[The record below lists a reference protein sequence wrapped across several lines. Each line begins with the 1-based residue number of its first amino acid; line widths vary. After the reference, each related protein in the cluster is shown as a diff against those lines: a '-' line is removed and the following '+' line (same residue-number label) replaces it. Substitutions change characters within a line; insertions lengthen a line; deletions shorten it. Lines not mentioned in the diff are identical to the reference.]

1 MATPQG
7 EDKLESDV
15 HLQRLED
22 YVLVESM
29 DKVIT
34 MIIARF
40 LLHEYHTHPLVL
52 KFQFQVQI
60 LRVQFQDLKLRI
72 EQQVCCMSVSKARA
86 VELWGGGGGGGG
98 G

>member
-34 MIIARF
+34 MIVARF
-40 LLHEYHTHPLVL
+40 LLHENHTHPPGFEISIPGSNSSCPVP
-52 KFQFQVQI
+52 
-60 LRVQFQDLKLRI
+60 RPEI
-72 EQQVCCMSVSKARA
+72 ED
-86 VELWGGGGGGGG
+86 
-98 G
+98 